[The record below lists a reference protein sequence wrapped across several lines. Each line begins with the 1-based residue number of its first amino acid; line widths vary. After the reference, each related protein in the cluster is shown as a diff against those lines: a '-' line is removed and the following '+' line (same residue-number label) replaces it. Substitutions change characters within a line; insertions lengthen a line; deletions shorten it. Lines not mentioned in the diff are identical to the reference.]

1 MTSVTGSD
9 ESGSW
14 DTGTG
19 MAPGAGAVY
28 CGGGTGFAVYCGSV
42 WLHATA
48 TNRQGNNAMLCF
60 HILMVF
66 SLGVTPLV
74 IME

>member
-1 MTSVTGSD
+1 MTSVTGSV

-14 DTGTG
+14 DTGTS

-28 CGGGTGFAVYCGSV
+28 CGGGTEFAVYCGSV

-48 TNRQGNNAMLCF
+48 TNKQGNNAMLHF
-60 HILMVF
+60 HVLMVC
-66 SLGVTPLV
+66 SLCVTTLS
-74 IME
+74 